1 MRAMIS
7 EDRDSF
13 DSWVIETYR
22 ELHSTLFDQD
32 RRFIMRYML
41 SGEML
46 CYLLVKPWHKQVMDL
61 VDIRGFV
68 PQEQV
73 EDVRDYLDNPTM
85 DVQAAL
91 VQYFVPTPEN
101 YGDYMGTELGK
112 VLFGIL
118 FNYGFPERL
127 RFIMKKNP
135 EKMGE
140 GAFQETYEKELERLT
155 NVEGFEDLF
164 YYAMDYIDRLI
175 ENDEEIP
182 EDMRKLA
189 RFLESQDEYY
199 KW

>member
-1 MRAMIS
+1 MIS

-68 PQEQV
+68 PQERV

-101 YGDYMGTELGK
+101 YRDYVGTELGK

-140 GAFQETYEKELERLT
+140 DAFQETYEKELERLT
-155 NVEGFEDLF
+155 NVEGFQDLF

-189 RFLESQDEYY
+189 RFLESQDDYY